1 MTATPQPSTLD
12 LVADVV
18 VVGGG
23 PAGTWAALTAARAGA
38 DVLLLDKGYCG
49 TSGPTASGGTGVW
62 YVQPDP
68 AARDKAMASREA
80 LGGHLQ
86 DRRWMARVLD
96 QTYENMNRLEAEAR
110 YPFPVVDGRP
120 HKRGLQG
127 PEYMRRMRSWIK
139 RAGVRILDHS
149 PVTELLVDG
158 AGTVAGVRGH
168 RRQHDMDYRVR
179 AGAVVLAT
187 GGCAFLSKALGCDV
201 DTGDGALYAAE
212 AGAELSGME
221 FSNSYAIA
229 PAFTS
234 VTKTAYYGFATFFHG
249 DGTPLAGAGSQ
260 GGRSVIAREL
270 LDSGVVLCQIDQADA
285 ETQRLMRT
293 GQPNFFLTFDRLGID
308 PFTEKFPVTLLLEGT
323 VRGTGGIRI
332 TGDDCATTVPGLYAA
347 GDAATRELVC
357 GGFTGGGSHNS
368 AWAMS
373 SGTFAGGGAAAFAAA
388 LGAGAHRRR
397 LSGTGGAG
405 IRPAG
410 SGAGGAGRAEA
421 LDVLRRQVHPYD
433 KNYLRHGDRLRPA
446 LADLDAVWAGLRA
459 GAAPAGGDLPRLRQ
473 AAAMVAHARWMYTSA
488 LARTE
493 SRGMARRQ
501 EFPGLDPA
509 QFHRLAVGGLDR
521 LWVRPEPVTG
531 REVREL
537 AVAS

>member
-1 MTATPQPSTLD
+1 MTTVPLD
-12 LVADVV
+12 LTADVV
-18 VVGGG
+18 IVGGG
-23 PAGTWAALTAARAGA
+23 PAGTWAALTAAATGA

-62 YVQPDP
+62 YVQPEPD
-68 AARDKAMASREA
+68 AREKAMAGRET

-96 QTYENMNRLEAEAR
+96 QTFENMNRLGTEAR
-110 YPFPVVDGRP
+110 YPFPVVDGVVQ
-120 HKRGLQG
+120 KRGLQG

-149 PVTELLVDG
+149 PVTELLVDA

-168 RRQHDMDYRVR
+168 RRQLGTDYRVR
-179 AGAVVLAT
+179 AAAVVLAT

-201 DTGDGALYAAE
+201 ATGDGALYAAE
-212 AGAELSGME
+212 AGAAMSGME

-234 VTKTAYYGFATFFHG
+234 VTKTAYYGFATFFHD
-249 DGTPLAGAGSQ
+249 DGTPLTGAGSQ
-260 GGRSVIAREL
+260 GGRSVIAKEL
-270 LDSGVVLCQIDQADA
+270 LRTGIVLCQIDQATP
-285 ETQRLMRT
+285 EQQSLMRS
-293 GQPNFFLTFDRLGID
+293 GQPNFFLTFDRLGIN

-323 VRGTGGIRI
+323 VRGTGGIQI
-332 TGDDCATTVPGLYAA
+332 VGDDCATSVPGLYAA
-347 GDAATRELVC
+347 GDAATRELIC

-373 SGTFAGGGAAAFAAA
+373 SGTFAGGGAARFAAS
-388 LGAGAHRRR
+388 LGASAARRR
-397 LSGTGGAG
+397 V
-405 IRPAG
+405 
-410 SGAGGAGRAEA
+410 SGAGGVGLRPTSSGSHDGAWAETQ
-421 LDVLRRQVHPYD
+421 DVLRRQVHPYD

-446 LADLDAVWAGLRA
+446 LAELDDLWARLRA
-459 GAAPAGGDLPRLRQ
+459 GASADAAATPRLRQ

-501 EFPGLDPA
+501 EFPDLDPA
-509 QFHRLAVGGLDR
+509 QHRRLTVGGLDE
-521 LWVRPEPVTG
+521 LWVRPEAALTP
-531 REVREL
+531 EP